1 MEMNCLK
8 SHNVCVNTLVL
19 PGSLAKS
26 SYHPNDYPYDS
37 NIDALKLLFIP
48 LDNADA
54 VFIGCSPYPQYIPV
68 LLKIA
73 ANNSGS
79 LFCIH
84 FHGNACDIGEVSA
97 CAEAECYTYMSHYMI
112 VEYPQF
118 GIAKG
123 FPSEAVIDAI
133 ARCVHRFVVNE
144 LKIPKERIV
153 LLGRSIG
160 TGPACSLAS
169 YLTELN
175 TPPAALILHA
185 PYTSLHDASYDL
197 LGCFSFL
204 FLNRWEN
211 WKKLCRV
218 KKKDAENDFRDPE
231 HINSST
237 GPKSPSNKNPLLPVG
252 QNSISPQPTPSLRKG
267 GKELTSYAPQASPSL
282 RKSGKEVPACIPK
295 KEYSDPSSERVVT
308 CPVLFIHADRDLI
321 IDIHHSQTMHDLRT
335 AAGLPSKLF
344 IQESVEGFKKG
355 HNFFDYGQEV
365 ILPTRDFLNQNTPYA
380 QPHAVNLD
388 RVRTACTVPP
398 EFIFMSSESDPS
410 HRDSMHSP
418 RSNKNNKNNM
428 NSNSNSSNTDSNG
441 HMATHRMERDKPDGR
456 NVTDDFNTN
465 PPDSCIYSTSTHC
478 RWMMCPCVFCS
489 EASVA
494 CVLTCFKNLYHSVT
508 CTSAQFVYETKRMRN
523 KEHSNGCK
531 VLKALLCCQSL
542 ESFVREEEP
551 LLDNS
556 DSDEESVDPA
566 TFNPLNKSPSPRSEG
581 NANVQNT
588 KTIELV
594 VKDAR
599 ETAMEHHMRIE
610 GRGREG
616 GTRKVAGASGNKM
629 DVYQKLQIQ
638 SDVRT
643 SRPAL
648 LRTVTESSMV
658 EKPISRNVRRNQSEK
673 IRRFSEDK
681 DGDEEEVKEED
692 GGGDIDGGTNVTREK
707 SVKEDRA
714 KGNVTSPTHAQ
725 LSKAKGWSS
734 YKEWKDVSKGKYDE
748 DARTV

>member
-1 MEMNCLK
+1 MNCLK
-8 SHNVCVNTLVL
+8 SQNVCVNTLVL

-37 NIDALKLLFIP
+37 SIDTLKLLFIP
-48 LDNADA
+48 LDDADA
-54 VFIGCSPYPQYIPV
+54 AFVGCSSYPQYIPV

-123 FPSEAVIDAI
+123 FPSEAAIDAI

-153 LLGRSIG
+153 LMGRSIG

-169 YLTELN
+169 YLTGLN

-218 KKKDAENDFRDPE
+218 KKKATNDDFRDVE
-231 HINSST
+231 LTNSST
-237 GPKSPSNKNPLLPVG
+237 VPKSPSNKNPLLPLELIT
-252 QNSISPQPTPSLRKG
+252 SSPQAT
-267 GKELTSYAPQASPSL
+267 PSL
-282 RKSGKEVPACIPK
+282 RKSGKEIPSIVPN
-295 KEYSDPSSERVVT
+295 KEYSDPSSECVVT

-321 IDIHHSQTMHDLRT
+321 IDLHHSQTMHDLRT
-335 AAGLPSKLF
+335 AASLPSSLF

-365 ILPTRDFLNQNTPYA
+365 ILPSRDFLNKNVPYA
-380 QPHAVNLD
+380 LPHAVHLD
-388 RVRTACTVPP
+388 RVRSACTVPS
-398 EFIFMSSESDPS
+398 EYIFMSSEGDAS
-410 HRDSMHSP
+410 HRDHVNSP
-418 RSNKNNKNNM
+418 RSSNNNNNNNN
-428 NSNSNSSNTDSNG
+428 NSKTDGDGRVTS
-441 HMATHRMERDKPDGR
+441 HRMERDKPD
-456 NVTDDFNTN
+456 NSIMEDFNTN
-465 PPDSCIYSTSTHC
+465 PPDSCMYSTSKHC
-478 RWMMCPCVFCS
+478 RWFMCPCVFCS

-494 CVLTCFKNLYHSVT
+494 CILTCFKNLYYTAT
-508 CTSAQFVYETKRMRN
+508 CTSPLFVYQTKEMRN
-523 KEHSNGCK
+523 QEHSNGYK
-531 VLKALLCCQSL
+531 VLKALVCCQSL
-542 ESFVREEEP
+542 ESFVKEEEP
-551 LLDNS
+551 LMQNS
-556 DSDEESVDPA
+556 DSDEESVEPA
-566 TFNPLNKSPSPRSEG
+566 TFNPLMNNKSPSPRNKG
-581 NANVQNT
+581 HAKVQSRKKST
-588 KTIELV
+588 PV

-616 GTRKVAGASGNKM
+616 GTGKSTGGGAGVASNNNKK
-629 DVYQKLQIQ
+629 DVYHKLQIQ
-638 SDVRT
+638 SDVRVA
-643 SRPAL
+643 RPAL
-648 LRTVTESSMV
+648 LRTVTENSLV
-658 EKPISRNVRRNQSEK
+658 KKPISRSQSRNQSEK
-673 IRRFSEDK
+673 IRRFSDVK
-681 DGDEEEVKEED
+681 DGYEGEGEGEEKEVD
-692 GGGDIDGGTNVTREK
+692 GGRNIVGDKYAIIGDK
-707 SVKEDRA
+707 SMKDDRA
-714 KGNVTSPTHAQ
+714 KGNIGVSTHTRR
-725 LSKAKGWSS
+725 LKEKGGSS
-734 YKEWKDVSKGKYDE
+734 YKECKEVGKNENDD
-748 DARTV
+748 DAHAV